1 MKKIIIK
8 SVLAI
13 SCFSLCLI
21 SCGKEEIPY
30 FDSQYNAVRFNSTN
44 EYDAET
50 DIFKGN
56 YSFLENPF
64 DEYGEYELP
73 LVLVGNVSTEDRT
86 VNYVINAEETTA
98 PENSYEITAAVIPAN
113 SLKGTIKIRLFNTDE
128 IQNGA
133 SYKLY
138 IQLKESSTLG
148 LGPKEYIT
156 ATVSWNNNIIAPP
169 ATERYVWMTYNS
181 LIKSSLA
188 PTSYSTTAYSS
199 NALKTIVTALDWD
212 DWDDMTAHP
221 DQPQRPTYFGS
232 SSNLVVISFL
242 FRWFSSSS
250 FLIL

>member
-1 MKKIIIK
+1 MKKIVIK
-8 SVLAI
+8 SILAI

-98 PENSYEITAAVIPAN
+98 PEN
-113 SLKGTIKIRLFNTDE
+113 KCR
-128 IQNGA
+128 
-133 SYKLY
+133 
-138 IQLKESSTLG
+138 
-148 LGPKEYIT
+148 
-156 ATVSWNNNIIAPP
+156 NNCCSDS
-169 ATERYVWMTYNS
+169 R
-181 LIKSSLA
+181 K
-188 PTSYSTTAYSS
+188 
-199 NALKTIVTALDWD
+199 
-212 DWDDMTAHP
+212 
-221 DQPQRPTYFGS
+221 
-232 SSNLVVISFL
+232 
-242 FRWFSSSS
+242 
-250 FLIL
+250 

>member
-64 DEYGEYELP
+64 DKYGEYELP

-156 ATVSWNNNIIAPP
+156 ATLSWNSNII
-169 ATERYVWMTYNS
+169 
-181 LIKSSLA
+181 
-188 PTSYSTTAYSS
+188 
-199 NALKTIVTALDWD
+199 
-212 DWDDMTAHP
+212 
-221 DQPQRPTYFGS
+221 
-232 SSNLVVISFL
+232 
-242 FRWFSSSS
+242 
-250 FLIL
+250 

>member
-73 LVLVGNVSTEDRT
+73 LVLLFLL
-86 VNYVINAEETTA
+86 NYLRE
-98 PENSYEITAAVIPAN
+98 
-113 SLKGTIKIRLFNTDE
+113 SLQQLFHNCFRG
-128 IQNGA
+128 Q
-133 SYKLY
+133 
-138 IQLKESSTLG
+138 
-148 LGPKEYIT
+148 
-156 ATVSWNNNIIAPP
+156 WFPP
-169 ATERYVWMTYNS
+169 
-181 LIKSSLA
+181 
-188 PTSYSTTAYSS
+188 
-199 NALKTIVTALDWD
+199 
-212 DWDDMTAHP
+212 H
-221 DQPQRPTYFGS
+221 
-232 SSNLVVISFL
+232 
-242 FRWFSSSS
+242 
-250 FLIL
+250 